1 MILITRQRNFT
12 SYTASALEKLG
23 YKTISLPM
31 LHVSYMYPD
40 LKDSDYDT
48 VIMTSKNS
56 VYATTHLTWLRD
68 KKIYCIGESTKQLL
82 TKYNYTNITSCLEEA
97 QNATSLA
104 ELIKQNESR
113 NSKILYIS
121 GLDIASDIENQLLDS
136 GYHIA
141 RQIVYK
147 TILTSSVSQQALE
160 PIQDLVKV
168 VLFYSP
174 RSALAFTKLS
184 EKYDFKLQNKA
195 AICISNNTA
204 DILKDCWGKILVSKN
219 SDEDSIIDCLL
230 LYCQL

>member
-1 MILITRQRNFT
+1 
-12 SYTASALEKLG
+12 
-23 YKTISLPM
+23 
-31 LHVSYMYPD
+31 MYPD

-141 RQIVYK
+141 IQIVYK